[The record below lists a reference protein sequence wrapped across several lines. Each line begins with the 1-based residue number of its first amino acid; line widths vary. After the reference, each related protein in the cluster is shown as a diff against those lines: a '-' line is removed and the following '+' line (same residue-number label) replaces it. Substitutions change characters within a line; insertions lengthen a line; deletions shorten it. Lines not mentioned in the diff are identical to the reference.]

1 MEYVG
6 FDGET
11 FKSVKNIDDSRPL
24 HMLNL
29 VQLKKKKLSIQMVT
43 SRLVLRHTRDMEKKL
58 NRYSKNWEVQSFGE
72 GIC

>member
-11 FKSVKNIDDSRPL
+11 FKSFKKIDDNRPL

-29 VQLKKKKLSIQMVT
+29 VQLKKKLSIQMVT
-43 SRLVLRHTRDMEKKL
+43 FD
-58 NRYSKNWEVQSFGE
+58 WF
-72 GIC
+72 

>member
-11 FKSVKNIDDSRPL
+11 FKSFKNIDDSRPL

-29 VQLKKKKLSIQMVT
+29 VQLKKEVIYPDGKIST
-43 SRLVLRHTRDMEKKL
+43 GLRHTRDMEKKL
-58 NRYSKNWEVQSFGE
+58 NRYSKNWEAQSFGE